1 MKFEEAIKMN
11 GKATINGDDFVY
23 FNDEDILVSDK
34 GIIQQ
39 MNKVYLDDCW
49 ETFDKTKII
58 KLGKK

>member
-49 ETFDKTKII
+49 ETF
-58 KLGKK
+58 G